1 MEPLVKMKKGVGVG
15 VGRRPPDEARKNPG
29 PGKRP
34 APAVKKLAASGG
46 GSAVNG
52 RLVLPVLSGGVEGF
66 RSRGLKAPPVRKEL
80 ELGGKWSTTS
90 PKAGALAE
98 AVPSRDNKPEVAPEA
113 SGAAEIPGAERAAGR
128 GSESCPRS
136 AKVKPGGP
144 LQLPEVCVPLA
155 DLPGL
160 PVLQPRASA
169 RWTVPAPTKASAAMP
184 MGLGTTS
191 STLAGAIDAPKPCSD
206 KRDVTTV
213 VWEALTQ
220 PPIEYNML
228 LQRLAAVLILV
239 FSVSSQ
245 RVAPGVPP
253 QQYQQASIEKLEIRK
268 VTTTLNKYLDTN
280 KFQFSKFSNNTCQ
293 FSNRCLFSNMC
304 QFSNKYQFNNNMC
317 LFNNKYQF
325 NNNNQFN
332 NNTCLFSNK
341 YQFNNNTCH
350 FSTNS
355 HIQEHMEVPMD
366 TSKMTEQELQ
376 FHYFKM
382 HDADNNNK
390 LDGSELIKSLIHWHE
405 QGHQD
410 PNNPT
415 PQGEKIFTDEELLQL
430 IDPILNMD
438 DGNNDGYIDYPEFV
452 RAQQKAAANTAAP
465 RH

>member
-1 MEPLVKMKKGVGVG
+1 MK
-15 VGRRPPDEARKNPG
+15 
-29 PGKRP
+29 
-34 APAVKKLAASGG
+34 
-46 GSAVNG
+46 
-52 RLVLPVLSGGVEGF
+52 
-66 RSRGLKAPPVRKEL
+66 
-80 ELGGKWSTTS
+80 TTS
-90 PKAGALAE
+90 
-98 AVPSRDNKPEVAPEA
+98 
-113 SGAAEIPGAERAAGR
+113 
-128 GSESCPRS
+128 
-136 AKVKPGGP
+136 
-144 LQLPEVCVPLA
+144 
-155 DLPGL
+155 
-160 PVLQPRASA
+160 
-169 RWTVPAPTKASAAMP
+169 
-184 MGLGTTS
+184 
-191 STLAGAIDAPKPCSD
+191 
-206 KRDVTTV
+206 
-213 VWEALTQ
+213 
-220 PPIEYNML
+220 NML

-253 QQYQQASIEKLEIRK
+253 QQYQQASIEKLEIRI

-280 KFQFSKFSNNTCQ
+280 KFQFSKF
-293 FSNRCLFSNMC
+293 
-304 QFSNKYQFNNNMC
+304 
-317 LFNNKYQF
+317 
-325 NNNNQFN
+325 
-332 NNTCLFSNK
+332 
-341 YQFNNNTCH
+341 
-350 FSTNS
+350 S

-452 RAQQKAAANTAAP
+452 RAQQKAAANTATP